1 MLGAPANTQRM
12 TGELPEAVC
21 LAPRCFLLV
30 SLEKQT
36 FGNHIQRMS
45 RSSTAPDFSHLPGDL
60 VCFFVFFFAF
70 WLLCWSWVFYSLFYQ
85 SPSIIVTHCTFIPHC
100 LFFLSLLCSHPQVL
114 IYAPCYKQLHVQNHS
129 LTTECLDV
137 DSTCTPSDLF
147 YANWWKPRVLQM
159 DLI

>member
-45 RSSTAPDFSHLPGDL
+45 RSSTAPDFSHLPGNL
-60 VCFFVFFFAF
+60 VCFFVFFLPFGSCVG
-70 WLLCWSWVFYSLFYQ
+70 LESSTLSYQ

-100 LFFLSLLCSHPQVL
+100 LFFLSLLCSHPLVL

-129 LTTECLDV
+129 QV
-137 DSTCTPSDLF
+137 S
-147 YANWWKPRVLQM
+147 RRR
-159 DLI
+159 